1 VLELLLCS
9 SLTLLPDFLYRR
21 YVQGKRLGHEI
32 TLFSVWYE
40 LRWGI
45 TTCLILTVLLITVV
59 LYHHPATHNVT
70 SLFRT
75 ISIYPEIGGRVAE
88 VFVGYD
94 EHVKKG
100 DPLFKMDST
109 RQEAAVDT
117 ARARVAE
124 VEASAETAQADVLT
138 SEGKVSEAKGALEQ
152 AQDELRTKTEL
163 QRRNADIVAAR
174 EIEKLQTLVATR
186 QGAVDAATAA
196 KQATETRV
204 NSVIPAQK
212 QSAEAQ
218 LAAARVELDK
228 MTVRAGMDGRVYQF
242 VLRVGDVIQP
252 APLFKAAGILIPD
265 NAGQDRLLAGFDSI
279 EAQILQVGMAAEA
292 TCMTKPMAVIPLVI
306 SNVQN
311 VIAAGQVTAT
321 DQLTDLSKFAKPGTV
336 TVTLQPLYDGVLD
349 DVPPGSSC
357 IVNAYSSNHDLIASG
372 KIGTLEKI
380 YLHGVD
386 AVALIH
392 ALIIRMQAI
401 VMPLKVLVFANFGGG
416 H

>member
-1 VLELLLCS
+1 MLELMLCS

-21 YVQGKRLGHEI
+21 FVQGKRLGHEI

-45 TTCLILTVLLITVV
+45 TTCLILTILLITLV

-75 ISIYPEIGGRVAE
+75 TSIYPEIGGRVAE
-88 VFVGYD
+88 VLVGYN
-94 EHVKKG
+94 ERVKKG
-100 DPLFKMDST
+100 QPLFKLDSS
-109 RQEAAVDT
+109 RQEADVVT

-124 VEASAETAQADVLT
+124 AEAAAETAKADALT
-138 SEGKVSEAKGALEQ
+138 SEGKLAEAKGALEQ
-152 AQDELRTKTEL
+152 AQDELRTKSEL

-174 EIEKLQTLVATR
+174 EIEKLQTLVQTR

-196 KQATETRV
+196 KQSADSRV

-212 QSAEAQ
+212 ASAEAQ
-218 LAAARVELDK
+218 LNEAKIELEK
-228 MTVRAGMDGRVYQF
+228 MTVRAGVDGHVDQF
-242 VLRVGDVIQP
+242 VLRVGDIIQP
-252 APLFKAAGILIPD
+252 APFFKAAGILIPD

-279 EAQILQVGMAAEA
+279 EAQILKVGMVAEA
-292 TCMTKPMAVIPLVI
+292 TCMTKPLTVIPLVVT
-306 SNVQN
+306 NVQS
-311 VIAAGQVTAT
+311 VLAAGQITAT
-321 DQLTDLSKFAKPGTV
+321 DQLTDLSKFKPGTV
-336 TVTLQPLYDGVLD
+336 TVTLEPLYEGVLD

-372 KIGTLEKI
+372 KVGTLEKI

-401 VMPLKVLVFANFGGG
+401 VMPLQVLVFANFGGG

>member
-1 VLELLLCS
+1 MLELLLCS

-21 YVQGKRLGHEI
+21 FVQGKRLGHEI

-45 TTCLILTVLLITVV
+45 TTCLILTILLVTVV
-59 LYHHPATHNVT
+59 LYNHPATHNVT

-75 ISIYPEIGGRVAE
+75 ISLYPEIGGRVSE
-88 VFVGYD
+88 VYVGYD

-100 DPLFKMDST
+100 QSLFKMDST

-117 ARARVAE
+117 ALARVAE

-138 SEGKVSEAKGALEQ
+138 SEGKLSEAKGALEQ
-152 AQDELRTKTEL
+152 AQDELRTKSEL

-196 KQATETRV
+196 KQASQTRIT
-204 NSVIPAQK
+204 SVIPAEK
-212 QSAEAQ
+212 ASAEAQ
-218 LAAARVELDK
+218 LTAARVELDK
-228 MTVRAGMDGRVYQF
+228 MTIRAGMDGRVYQF
-242 VLRVGDVIQP
+242 VLRVGDIIQP
-252 APLFKAAGILIPD
+252 APFFKAAGILIPD
-265 NAGQDRLLAGFDSI
+265 NAGPDRLLAGFDSI
-279 EAQILQVGMAAEA
+279 EAQVLKTGMAAEA

-306 SNVQN
+306 SNVQS
-311 VIAAGQVTAT
+311 VIAAGQITAT
-321 DQLTDLSKFAKPGTV
+321 DQLTDLSRFKPGTL
-336 TVTLQPLYDGVLD
+336 TVTLEPLYDGVLD

-357 IVNAYSSNHDLIASG
+357 IVNAYSNNHDLIVSG
-372 KIGTLEKI
+372 KVGTLQKA